1 MKKYEKIKNR
11 VNNAF
16 LEATD
21 RNSFDELFERH
32 QLSIELD
39 IPLEV
44 QEEIRSE
51 TVLAYLDKIFHLI
64 IVDSELVVNG
74 LSNREKRS
82 IIRGG
87 ILQLVEDCRSLID
100 NDDNRRK
107 KIHV

>member
-1 MKKYEKIKNR
+1 MKKYEKVKNR

-16 LEATD
+16 LKETD

-51 TVLAYLDKIFHLI
+51 TALAYLNKISNLI
-64 IVDSELVVNG
+64 KIDSELVVNG

-100 NDDNRRK
+100 HDDNKRK
-107 KIHV
+107 YMYN